1 MPSAK
6 TRIPIEASPT
16 ARTLAWESTQ
26 EELYELGGAD
36 RKNFLNAYVTQD
48 IKNLAVD
55 RTTAAAFLTQKG
67 KLVSTVRVLHLPE
80 RILLLFPQGYGA
92 KTEAHLATYLMFADV
107 TLKKLEGEF
116 AHFALAGP
124 KARSLLEA
132 RLGLPLEPAAQT
144 VARARWGEAEV
155 LLFPHSDDPERW
167 DLLAPAAAA
176 PMLRDPISAWRK
188 AGELDEA
195 VPEALELRRL
205 ELGIPKLGVDMGED
219 NLVAEVGLDARATS
233 FNKGCYLGQETT
245 ARVQSRGHVNRKLT
259 RVRLDQAFSG
269 ALPVEVFQGDKKVG
283 MLTSAAESPRY
294 GGWIGLATVALSAWE
309 NSEEIY
315 VPLNQKKIS
324 LRPTE
329 T

>member
-1 MPSAK
+1 MPSAETK
-6 TRIPIEASPT
+6 IPIEASPT
-16 ARTLAWESTQ
+16 AETLAWEETQ
-26 EELYELGGAD
+26 EDLYELGGAD

-55 RTTAAAFLTQKG
+55 RATSAAFLTQKG

-92 KTEAHLATYLMFADV
+92 KTESHLATYLMFANV

-116 AHFALAGP
+116 AHFAFAGS

-132 RLGLPLEPAAQT
+132 RLGLPLEPAAQAL
-144 VARARWGEAEV
+144 ARAQWGGAEV
-155 LLFPHSDDPERW
+155 LLFPHPDDPERW
-167 DLLAPAAAA
+167 DLLAPVAAT
-176 PMLRDPISAWRK
+176 PVLRDQISAWRK
-188 AGELDEA
+188 TGELDEA
-195 VPEALELRRL
+195 APEALERRRI

-219 NLVAEVGLDARATS
+219 NLVAEVGLDERATS

-245 ARVQSRGHVNRKLT
+245 ARVQSRGHVNRKLS

-269 ALPVEVFQGDKKVG
+269 TLPVEVFQGDKKVG

-294 GGWIGLATVALSAWE
+294 GGWIGLATVALKAWE
-309 NSEEIY
+309 
-315 VPLNQKKIS
+315 VPEKIFAAAGDGKI
-324 LRPTE
+324 PIE
-329 T
+329 KW

>member
-1 MPSAK
+1 MANPK
-6 TRIPIEASPT
+6 TRIPIEAFP
-16 ARTLAWESTQ
+16 AAETLAWESTQ

-80 RILLLFPQGYGA
+80 RILLIFPEGYGA
-92 KTEAHLATYLMFADV
+92 KVEAHLATYLMFANAA
-107 TLKKLEGEF
+107 LKRIDGEF

-124 KARSLLEA
+124 KAKALLEA
-132 RLGLPLEPAAQT
+132 RLGRPLAPAAQA
-144 VARARWGEAEV
+144 VARATWDETEV

-167 DLLAPAAAA
+167 DLLAPASAA
-176 PMLRDPISAWRK
+176 PMLRNQIFAWRK
-188 AGELDEA
+188 TGELEETS
-195 VPEALELRRL
+195 PEALERRRL
-205 ELGIPKLGVDMGED
+205 ELGLPKLGVDMGED
-219 NLVAEVGLDARATS
+219 NLVAEVGLDERATS

-259 RVRLDQAFSG
+259 RVRLGQAFSG
-269 ALPVEVFQGDKKVG
+269 PLPVDLFQGEKKVG
-283 MLTSAAESPRY
+283 VLTSAAESPRY

-324 LRPTE
+324 LRKL
-329 T
+329 